1 MQRMQIAL
9 IGQPNVGKSSL
20 FTRLTGVG
28 VISSNYPGTTVEFEE
43 STVIVDEKELNIH
56 DLPGIYSLSTNSGE
70 DRIVIDMLRD
80 GTNDAVVV
88 VADSTNLE
96 SSLVLAIEI
105 IELGVPMVL
114 ALNKMDLADKR
125 FRINTEKLSEILG
138 VPVAPVS
145 SKTGEGVDGLLK
157 LISSGKAAVSGYRTR
172 YDGHI
177 MGYIE
182 SMISIDGSMPWGSA
196 VKMLEGL
203 DIFVRMESPEVEAY
217 VRRISSEFEETHGD
231 ALDIHIARDR
241 YGDAHVIA
249 MSAVE
254 PLVEGVSKKDR
265 ISEMTITP
273 ATGIPI
279 LICVLAST
287 FLCLIVVGGM
297 LADAID
303 ALYTGVVGTALVDFG
318 REIGG
323 DLGEAIFAGI
333 DGSLGAILG
342 LVVPYIMVFYIVL
355 GLLEDS
361 GYLPRAVILL
371 DRSMHRLGLHGNAFI
386 PIMVGFGC
394 NVPAILATRAVR
406 SKRERTILCTIIC
419 MAVPCS
425 AQLATITGVTGRYA
439 GIVWV
444 AVIFAVLI
452 ALGFISG
459 TILNKR
465 LKYEPS
471 NLAMELPELQMPE
484 TKNVLL
490 KMWYRTN
497 DFFKLAVPLLI
508 VGSIVIEI
516 LIQFNLLDSLV
527 EPMSWLTAGLLGL
540 PPVTI
545 IAFIAGIL
553 RKEMSYGMLVILA
566 TAQGITDITL
576 FMDPRQ
582 FVVFGVVMSVYMP
595 CLATVMAM
603 FKELGLKE
611 AVVVSLTTF
620 GVALAIGTAFNF
632 VLGGFM

>member
-1 MQRMQIAL
+1 MQIAL

-56 DLPGIYSLSTNSGE
+56 DLPGIYSLSTSSGE
-70 DRIVIDMLRD
+70 DGVVIDMLRD
-80 GTNDAVVV
+80 KTNDAVIV

-105 IELGVPMVL
+105 VELGVPMIL
-114 ALNKMDLADKR
+114 ALNKMDIADKR
-125 FRINTEKLSEILG
+125 FKIDAGKLSEILG

-157 LISSGKAAVSGYRTR
+157 LISSGKVAVSGYRTR

-177 MGYIE
+177 MRYIE
-182 SMISIDGSMPWGSA
+182 SMTSIDGSMTWGSA

-203 DIFVRMESPEVEAY
+203 EIFVRMESPEVEAY

-254 PLVEGVSKKDR
+254 PIVEGVSRKDR

-279 LICVLAST
+279 LICVLALT

-318 REIGG
+318 REVGG
-323 DLGEAIFAGI
+323 DLGEAVFAGI

-342 LVVPYIMVFYIVL
+342 LVIPYIMVFYIVL

-386 PIMVGFGC
+386 PIIVGFGC

-406 SKRERTILCTIIC
+406 SKRERTILCTMIC

-439 GIVWV
+439 GVVWV

-471 NLAMELPELQMPE
+471 NLAMELPELQMPGA
-484 TKNVLL
+484 KNVLL
-490 KMWYRTN
+490 KMWYRTS

-595 CLATVMAM
+595 CLATIMAM

-611 AVVVSLTTF
+611 TIAVSLTTF
-620 GVALAIGTAFNF
+620 GAALAIGTAFNF